1 MRLLVL
7 SFVFAAVLG
16 AQPPRAA
23 APPALHLRYGVAAFG
38 TVNPL
43 QSVDQLARLG
53 ADYIEPALSATVAL
67 TPEALASARAKV
79 AKSGIKVETMNWFMP
94 GSDIKLTGPNVD
106 DAKTRAYVEKA
117 LALAESFGAK
127 VIVFGSPGART
138 VPEGFP
144 RDKAWE
150 QVKNFLRICAS
161 VIDSNRYGM
170 VIGIEA
176 LRKPETNIINS
187 QAEALK
193 LAREVN
199 HPKIRINLD
208 FYHLTFEN
216 EDPAIILEARDMI
229 AHLQI
234 ADPKERTF
242 PVGDAGNEARYAA
255 FFTNL
260 RKIGYQGRISV
271 EANSDDLERDT
282 PASIA
287 FLKKM
292 AAKYGT

>member
-1 MRLLVL
+1 MRVLLL
-7 SFVFAAVLG
+7 SLVFATILG
-16 AQPPRAA
+16 AESQRAA
-23 APPALHLRYGVAAFG
+23 APALHLRYGVAAFG

-43 QSVDQLARLG
+43 ESVEKLAALG

-67 TPEALASARAKV
+67 TPEALAAARARV
-79 AKSGIKVETMNWFMP
+79 AQSGIRVETMNWFMP
-94 GSDIKLTGPNVD
+94 GTDIKLTGPDVD
-106 DAKTRAYVEKA
+106 PAKTRAYVEKA
-117 LALAESFGAK
+117 LALADSFGAK

-144 RDKAWE
+144 KDKAWG
-150 QVKNFLRICAS
+150 QLRDFLRICGDVIAS
-161 VIDSNRYGM
+161 HKYGM

-187 QAEALK
+187 VAEALK

-199 HPKIRINLD
+199 HPKIRIIVD
-208 FYHLTFEN
+208 FYHLRFEN
-216 EDPAIILEARDMI
+216 EDPAIVLEARDMI

-234 ADPKERTF
+234 ADPRERTF
-242 PVGDAGNEARYAA
+242 PKTDEANEAQYAA

-271 EANSDDLERDT
+271 EANSSDLDKDA
-282 PASIA
+282 PASLA

-292 AAKYGT
+292 AAKYGG

>member
-1 MRLLVL
+1 MRVLVL
-7 SFVFAAVLG
+7 SVVFATILG
-16 AQPPRAA
+16 AQLPRAA
-23 APPALHLRYGVAAFG
+23 EPALRLRYGVAAFG

-43 QSVDQLARLG
+43 QSVDRLAALG
-53 ADYIEPALSATVAL
+53 ADYVEPALSATVAL
-67 TPEALASARAKV
+67 TPDALTAARTKV
-79 AKSGIKVETMNWFMP
+79 GQSGIKVETMNWFLP
-94 GSDIKLTGPNVD
+94 GTDIRLTGPDVD
-106 DAKTRAYVEKA
+106 PAKVRAYVEKA
-117 LALAESFGAK
+117 LALADSFGAK

-144 RDKAWE
+144 REKAWA
-150 QVKNFLRICAS
+150 QLKDFLRTCAT
-161 VIDSNRYGM
+161 VIDSHHYGM

-216 EDPAIILEARDMI
+216 EDPAIILKARDMI

-242 PVGDAGNEARYAA
+242 PTSDAGNEARYAA

-260 RKIGYQGRISV
+260 RKIGYNGRLSI
-271 EANSDDLERDT
+271 EANSNDLEKDT

-292 AAKYGT
+292 AAKYGG